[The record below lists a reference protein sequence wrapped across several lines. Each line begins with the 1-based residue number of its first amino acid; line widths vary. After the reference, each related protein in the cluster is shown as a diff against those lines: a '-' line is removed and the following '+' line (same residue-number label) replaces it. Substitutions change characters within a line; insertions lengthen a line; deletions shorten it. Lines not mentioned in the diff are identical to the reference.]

1 MSHLL
6 RAVGRGQYGFAQCG
20 RGWEVGGYVTFRNTN
35 FELVGQQPMSHRVR
49 PHEEREAKPAS
60 EL

>member
-1 MSHLL
+1 MVLHNVVV
-6 RAVGRGQYGFAQCG
+6 AGR
-20 RGWEVGGYVTFRNTN
+20 WGGYVTFRNTN
-35 FELVGQQPMSHRVR
+35 FELVGQQPRSHRVR